1 VFSGKKGL
9 LVAAKAKFFEVF
21 RTKKIVSIS
30 ATATGC
36 CATLTT
42 RSGKILVSAD
52 YQWTQPG
59 GDGGMTPA
67 ATEGCFCVKTDISE
81 VAGPNKCVHFEYS
94 LPASFSTNSTE
105 LLALTLAP
113 FRSSSFTNTTLRS
126 LHFDLLSSLAT
137 AAWRPPISSTPH
149 PSPSLYSSIAMNID
163 TSDNTTN
170 EPFPKDHATA
180 SNNMVGL
187 PATAKANKEPG
198 ASSAKAVG
206 TNTTP
211 NENQATTDDSQ
222 SAMERGGIDG
232 SINDEDHHNKSIIVT
247 NDEHKN
253 DPEDRDGAVI
263 DDTTSSQKEPIMSA
277 TQTLRTLWKVVHN
290 DHQHTDGNSSNLH
303 PSILQAV
310 HDTVSVLLQA
320 YDAILQPAVRAMMEL
335 ERVQKELQATK
346 RALQGKNREMERLK
360 ESEQQS
366 KRAIAVRVC
375 VCHLVSSFFRFD
387 NVSHYPFFSFP
398 FFRTC

>member
-1 VFSGKKGL
+1 
-9 LVAAKAKFFEVF
+9 
-21 RTKKIVSIS
+21 
-30 ATATGC
+30 
-36 CATLTT
+36 
-42 RSGKILVSAD
+42 
-52 YQWTQPG
+52 
-59 GDGGMTPA
+59 
-67 ATEGCFCVKTDISE
+67 
-81 VAGPNKCVHFEYS
+81 
-94 LPASFSTNSTE
+94 
-105 LLALTLAP
+105 
-113 FRSSSFTNTTLRS
+113 
-126 LHFDLLSSLAT
+126 
-137 AAWRPPISSTPH
+137 
-149 PSPSLYSSIAMNID
+149 MNID

-375 VCHLVSSFFRFD
+375 VCVCVSFGVFFFPFRQRLSLSVFFISLFQNLLKAVETSNEESRDNAQTKLVQAKLRAEILHATQQRDEASQKADEYSHRIELLQND
-387 NVSHYPFFSFP
+387 LQHYKTKSHRLQTDKAQVERDLCTVRGMLTNMQGNVSNDVDYYK
-398 FFRTC
+398 RKVR